1 MDAGPH
7 TYCVA
12 RRRTQRGQQQ
22 RRGWH
27 SGLNPV
33 FRSKSSCAPLDNR
46 PGFLFL
52 FPRIVCNASP
62 SPINRTDE
70 ARAKNRRA
78 EIADPRCAPTGK

>member
-1 MDAGPH
+1 MAFRFEPGVPLQVFLRPAGQS
-7 TYCVA
+7 A
-12 RRRTQRGQQQ
+12 
-22 RRGWH
+22 
-27 SGLNPV
+27 GLS
-33 FRSKSSCAPLDNR
+33 F
-46 PGFLFL
+46 FL